1 MKESIKTMLS
11 KRFPQNTAVGG
22 DGKDKTNAAIR
33 LYGRRLYK
41 DQTPVE
47 YLAEFLLVFLS
58 PKGNE
63 KEYEKS
69 FMLDES
75 SEPCYWPEDRLALK
89 LFSFFPSSKLE
100 TRHSI
105 HQKTYLEALELL
117 RKKIEGSSEEK
128 DETIRILQNLFSGFT
143 GVAKNRT
150 WVTYSFLP
158 AAESFVSRELAW
170 KHTQA
175 QKDAALSNWDSAKQ
189 YFSHNGHLFLARGG
203 EVLFLQLAHLFSEHA
218 TSSDLIAAVKEK
230 KGYEHLTELKVSELQ
245 KSLETGISALFT
257 GSIQKID
264 HLSAF
269 VEETLSDIN
278 RLGEPK
284 DSKLGWVSRATAP
297 EAFLF
302 ACELNNICSS
312 AMSGLDK
319 LELLQTLCCLH
330 VLRSLCFQ
338 AHRVDEVQKSTNGFV
353 GNYTWIVSNPDSAPG
368 DADRKLSQASFDR
381 TESTLY
387 RVLRIVNEVY
397 DEGGAGTE
405 LTQADDHGFKIFR
418 KIAKEIGLVIP
429 KTGQGQR
436 FVMTPLIM
444 RVLVAATVRPA
455 ERIRL
460 TTFYERVFA
469 HFGIAL
475 ADQQLSQAMTWLS
488 EEDELVDYSVNKDSL
503 WLEEGLKQGG
513 FLVELSDAVSMVH
526 NPGSKE

>member
-1 MKESIKTMLS
+1 MKERIKTMLG

-22 DGKDKTNAAIR
+22 DGKEKTNSAIR
-33 LYGRRLYK
+33 LYGRRFYK

-58 PKGNE
+58 PKGSD
-63 KEYEKS
+63 KRYGKS
-69 FMLDES
+69 FTLDES

-100 TRHSI
+100 TRHSV
-105 HQKTYLEALELL
+105 HQKTYLESLALL
-117 RKKIEGSSEEK
+117 REKIDGPSEEK

-158 AAESFVSRELAW
+158 AAETFVSRELAW

-175 QKDAALSNWDSAKQ
+175 QSQNLFDWDSAKK

-218 TSSDLIAAVKEK
+218 RSSDLIPFVNEKE
-230 KGYEHLTELKVSELQ
+230 GYSHLTDLKIAELQ
-245 KSLETGISALFT
+245 KSLESGLSALFT
-257 GSIQKID
+257 GSIQKVD
-264 HLSAF
+264 RLSAF
-269 VEETLSDIN
+269 VEKTLSDIN

-284 DSKLGWVSRATAP
+284 DSKLGWVPRATAP

-319 LELLQTLCCLH
+319 LELLQVLCCLH

-353 GNYTWIVSNPDSAPG
+353 GNYTWIVSNPDSAPS

-397 DEGGAGTE
+397 DDGGAE
-405 LTQADDHGFKIFR
+405 IDSPQADDHGFKIFR

-429 KTGQGQR
+429 KSGQGQR

-444 RVLVAATVRPA
+444 RVLVASTVQPA
-455 ERIRL
+455 ERVRL

-475 ADQQLSQAMTWLS
+475 AGQQLSQAITWLS
-488 EEDELVDYSVNKDSL
+488 EEDDVMDYSVSKDSF
-503 WLEEGLKQGG
+503 WIEEVLKQGG

>member
-1 MKESIKTMLS
+1 MNVKNMLEQ
-11 KRFPQNTAVGG
+11 RFPQSASVGG
-22 DGKDKTNAAIR
+22 SGGETTNSAIM
-33 LYGRRLYK
+33 LYGRRFYK

-58 PKGNE
+58 PKGSDRAN
-63 KEYEKS
+63 EKS
-69 FMLDES
+69 FIFNEN
-75 SEPCYWPEDRLALK
+75 SEPYYWPKDRLALK

-100 TRHSI
+100 TRHSV

-128 DETIRILQNLFSGFT
+128 DETIRILQSLFSGFT

-170 KHTQA
+170 RHSQA
-175 QKDAALSNWDSAKQ
+175 QNDAYLSDWNSSKK
-189 YFSHNGHLFLARGG
+189 YFSHDGHLFLARGG

-230 KGYEHLTELKVSELQ
+230 KDYEHLTDLNVAELQ
-245 KSLETGISALFT
+245 ESLESGLSALFT

-278 RLGEPK
+278 TFDEPK
-284 DSKLGWVSRATAP
+284 YSKLGWVPRASAP

-338 AHRVDEVQKSTNGFV
+338 AHRVDEVQKPTSGFV
-353 GNYTWIVSNPDSAPG
+353 GNYTWIVANPDAAPG

-387 RVLRIVNEVY
+387 RVLRIVSEIHN
-397 DEGGAGTE
+397 EGGEATD
-405 LTQADDHGFKIFR
+405 LKQADEHGFKIFR

-455 ERIRL
+455 ERVRL

-475 ADQQLSQAMTWLS
+475 AGQQLSQAITWLS
-488 EEDELVDYSVNKDSL
+488 EEDEVMDYSINKDSL
-503 WLEEGLKQGG
+503 WIEEGLKQGG